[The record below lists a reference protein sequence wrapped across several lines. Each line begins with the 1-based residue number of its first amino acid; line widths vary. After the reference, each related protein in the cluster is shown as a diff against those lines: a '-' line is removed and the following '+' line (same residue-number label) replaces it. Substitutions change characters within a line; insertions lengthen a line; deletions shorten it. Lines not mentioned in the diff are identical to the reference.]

1 MNTLF
6 APFEPDSS
14 GSPLP
19 EADVRVGV
27 RDDLLRTGAL
37 AAQREGGLPAD
48 WVAQHERR
56 FDTDGNQLF
65 VVELGHQVIG
75 YGWVSFLTPVDHGGR
90 NAPDGWYLSGVV
102 IAPGSRRRGL
112 GRRLT
117 QKRVDWALARG
128 SAVYYVVSASNR
140 ASRALHAELGFEELT
155 DDFRMPGVVF
165 SRDDGLLCRLVSRQ
179 DAEVVDLA
187 SRR

>member
-6 APFEPDSS
+6 APFEPESS
-14 GSPLP
+14 GTPMP
-19 EADVRVGV
+19 EAHVRLGV
-27 RDDLLRTGAL
+27 RGDLPHTGAL

-48 WVAQHERR
+48 WIAQHARR
-56 FDTDGNQLF
+56 FETDGNQLF
-65 VVELGHQVIG
+65 VVEAEGAIIG

-102 IAPGSRRRGL
+102 IAPDARRRGL

-117 QKRVDWALARG
+117 QERIDWALERG
-128 SAVYYVVSASNR
+128 SAVYYVVAASNW
-140 ASRALHAELGFEELT
+140 ASRALHGELGFEELT

-165 SRDDGLLCRLVSRQ
+165 TRDDGLLCRRVERP
-179 DAEVVDLA
+179 DATVTELA